1 MLVRLRL
8 LVGMRRF
15 EGTSIFPWQEK
26 CFAYLFPIPLSCFA
40 YLFPIP
46 LSCFAYLFPIPLS
59 LACLKKWKKYGNLLH
74 ILRLLLQ
81 KRFLY
86 RKTEMALCNKKS

>member
-1 MLVRLRL
+1 MLVRLSL

-26 CFAYLFPIPLSCFA
+26 CFA

>member
-40 YLFPIP
+40 YLFPV
-46 LSCFAYLFPIPLS
+46 PLS

-74 ILRLLLQ
+74 VLRLLLQ